1 MLSERQHIGKVLAPA
16 PYAKSLDAD
25 AFAILRMT
33 FGLSNPVHSKVRICA
48 SEMIGWAVLQLT
60 PS

>member
-25 AFAILRMT
+25 ALILRMT